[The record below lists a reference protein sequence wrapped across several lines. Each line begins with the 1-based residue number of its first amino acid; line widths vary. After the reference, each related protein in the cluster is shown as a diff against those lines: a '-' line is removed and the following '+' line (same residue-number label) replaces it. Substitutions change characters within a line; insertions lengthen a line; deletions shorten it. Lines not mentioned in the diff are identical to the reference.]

1 MMTST
6 APGACGSASALRR
19 VELTKVTAVPRP
31 PSVSVAPDTKPEP
44 LISTVVLAAEPPVFG
59 VIELTLIVGDGAGAA
74 MGGRSSPH
82 PEAAPAV
89 AAISITNA
97 RLFIRTTYCF
107 LK

>member
-1 MMTST
+1 
-6 APGACGSASALRR
+6 
-19 VELTKVTAVPRP
+19 
-31 PSVSVAPDTKPEP
+31 
-44 LISTVVLAAEPPVFG
+44 VFG

-82 PEAAPAV
+82 PEAAPAA

-97 RLFIRTTYCF
+97 RLFIGTTYCF